1 MGTINKNNRVRNF
14 RLTIIL
20 VCICSLSLFA
30 QTNVTFNLKKS
41 EGSNYKYVGIRGD
54 KQPLSWE
61 TSVQMKKV
69 GDGYTANVSFDT
81 SIENI
86 QFKYVLYDSDKKVQW
101 EALTNRVLKI
111 DSKNKIILNHQWN
124 TEEAVDIST
133 LKKITSDDLL
143 KDFELIKTMV
153 LEVHPG
159 TYRYNSK
166 ESITAKLEKL
176 KQTFQTD
183 LSYGEAYLAI
193 SKLLGS
199 VQCDHTFASFYN
211 QGPILKTVIHN
222 QRNKLPFTFSWVG
235 DKMIV
240 VYDVSSKN
248 LQRGTEIISING
260 VSTKEVLERLKPYV
274 KADGATDKSRVKQLE
289 VKGYPYR
296 YNGFDVF
303 HPLVYQV
310 EDKFT
315 LEVKTP
321 TGKEHTIQVAA
332 LTLEER
338 TEKLKDNFSDF
349 AFTKEKLWGYEKLKN
364 NIGLL
369 KAGTFDDYGMDRDWR
384 KYFSSTFKQIRSDGI
399 EHLIVD
405 LRENQGG
412 FDEIGL
418 GLMQHLIKKPGKVED
433 FISKSRYKNFPE
445 SLKPYAKSWGEPWFH
460 SLKVVSE
467 KDENGY
473 YSLPEEKAVVV
484 KPAKNAFKGDVYF
497 LVGPANVSMAF
508 YIANATKKYNIG
520 TLVGEETGGN
530 QRGINGGQILFLRL
544 PNSEIEIDFPVEG
557 SFSRKRDLP
566 NKGILPDVK
575 IATSLDYI
583 KSGRDAQLLAAL
595 QLIKSNGNE

>member
-1 MGTINKNNRVRNF
+1 M
-14 RLTIIL
+14 LTIFLGCAFSI
-20 VCICSLSLFA
+20 SLLA
-30 QTNVTFNLKKS
+30 QTNVTFNLEKS
-41 EGSNYKYVGIRGD
+41 SSSNYKYVGIRGD

-61 TSVQMKKV
+61 TSLPMKKV
-69 GDGYTANVSFDT
+69 GDSYKVNVSFDVN
-81 SIENI
+81 IENI
-86 QFKYVLYDSDKKVQW
+86 QFKYVLYDSDKKVEW
-101 EALTNRVLKI
+101 ELLTNRTLKI
-111 DSKNKIILNHQWN
+111 DGEDNITLNHKWN

-159 TYRYNSK
+159 TYRYNSR
-166 ESITAKLEKL
+166 ESIAARLEEL

-222 QRNKLPFTFSWVG
+222 QSNKLPLTFSWVG
-235 DKMIV
+235 DKMV
-240 VYDVSSKN
+240 VVHDVSDKN
-248 LQRGTEIISING
+248 LDRGTEIIKING
-260 VSTKEVLERLKPYV
+260 VSTKTILERLKPYT

-310 EDKFT
+310 EDKFI

-321 TGKEHTIQVAA
+321 TGEENMTEVTA
-332 LTLEER
+332 LTREER
-338 TEKLKDNFSDF
+338 AEKLRDNSSDF

-384 KYFSSTFKQIRSDGI
+384 KYFSSTFKQIKSDGI

-405 LRENQGG
+405 MRENQGG
-412 FDEIGL
+412 FDEIGI

-433 FISKSRYKNFPE
+433 FISKSRYENFPE

-460 SLKVVSE
+460 SLKVVSD

-484 KPAKNAFKGDVYF
+484 KPAKNAFNGEVYF
-497 LVGPANVSMAF
+497 LIGPANVSMAF
-508 YIANATKKYNIG
+508 YLANAIKKYKIG
-520 TLVGEETGGN
+520 TLIGEETGGN
-530 QRGINGGQILFLRL
+530 LQGINGGQILFLRL
-544 PNSEIEIDFPVEG
+544 PNSQIEIDFPVEG
-557 SFSRKRDLP
+557 SFAKEKGLP
-566 NKGILPDVK
+566 NSGVFPDVEV
-575 IATSLDYI
+575 ITSINDI
-583 KSGRDAQLLAAL
+583 KDVTDTQLVAAL
-595 QLIKSNGNE
+595 QLIKKNGSD